1 MYYIELV
8 QSGSRIMVN
17 MDAVAFIEPSTTGAS
32 IHIGKH
38 VLYVDNSYE
47 EIQDILFRHQG
58 GIINSIKLTK

>member
-8 QSGSRIMVN
+8 QNESKLMVN
-17 MDAVAFIEPSTTGAS
+17 MDAVAFIEPNTMGAS

-38 VLYVDNSYE
+38 TLYVNNSYE

-58 GIINSIKLTK
+58 GIVSPVRLTK